1 MLKRIHNG
9 FIYIGAFT
17 GVLLGIASAFMVVFT
32 DTLPW
37 YLRFLGGVIFATMFV
52 EGYNAEKGGDT
63 NSETKT
69 AD

>member
-1 MLKRIHNG
+1 MFRRIHSG

-17 GVLLGIASAFMVVFT
+17 GVLLGITAAFMVVFT

-37 YLRFLGGVIFATMFV
+37 YLRFIGGLMFVTMFV
-52 EGYNAEKGGDT
+52 EGYLAEKGGDN